1 MKINKDN
8 MVITIE
14 SETGSRGEEIARKLS
29 SMLNIPCFGKEILDV
44 ASEISGIPVKLLY
57 RYDGRMVYAAYDLT
71 AEDESKIKI
80 PPSRDFVTAQIFACK
95 KLAQRAPCILVDR
108 HASAALAGN
117 ENRISIFIHSDFDAR
132 ASVLAKERNLR
143 TDRAKRELKKI
154 DTAYRSYYKS
164 YNKDWGNASNYSL
177 CLNASG
183 NEIDDVAAMVK
194 SFIEKILVEDISPVE
209 HKIAV

>member
-1 MKINKDN
+1 M
-8 MVITIE
+8 
-14 SETGSRGEEIARKLS
+14 LS
-29 SMLNIPCFGKEILDV
+29 IPCFGKEILDV
-44 ASEISGIPVKLLY
+44 ASELSGIPVKLLY

-71 AEDESKIKI
+71 AEDESKIKL
-80 PPSRDFVTAQIFACK
+80 PPARDFVSAQMFACK

-143 TDRAKRELKKI
+143 ADRAKRELKKI

-164 YNKDWGNASNYSL
+164 FNKDWGNASNYSL

-194 SFIEKILVEDISPVE
+194 SFIEKILGENIAPVE

>member
-14 SETGSRGEEIARKLS
+14 SEPGSRAEEIARKLA

-44 ASEISGIPVKLLY
+44 ASEISGIPAKLLY

-71 AEDESKIKI
+71 AEDESKIKL
-80 PPSRDFVTAQIFACK
+80 PPARDFVTAQMFACK

-108 HASAALAGN
+108 HSSAALAGN
-117 ENRISIFIHSDFDAR
+117 ENRVSIFIHSDFDAR
-132 ASVLAKERNLR
+132 ASVLANERNLR
-143 TDRAKRELKKI
+143 ADRAKRELKKI
-154 DTAYRSYYKS
+154 DTAYRSYHKS
-164 YNKDWGNASNYSL
+164 NNKDWGNASNYSL
-177 CLNASG
+177 CLNAS
-183 NEIDDVAAMVK
+183 NCNVDDMAAMIK
-194 SFIEKILVEDISPVE
+194 SFIEKTLGENIAPVK